1 MDEKNEKKSGKTRK
15 IVWIS
20 LSSLFGIFLIAG
32 LFFAGVVAGVLLARE
47 GGIDKFGRWGKSKSA
62 EYSFFFDE
70 QTVAN
75 FDADED
81 GSLTRKEFVNS
92 MLGIHTENV
101 NIMFNR
107 FDRDEDGVLSAEEL
121 KDWVSRG
128 ERERRGRKGRKKRY
142 HDDDD
147 HYDDDHHDDDYYDDD
162 DDYDDDDRRRRRRS

>member
-1 MDEKNEKKSGKTRK
+1 MDEKNEKKSGKTMK

-20 LSSLFGIFLIAG
+20 LFSLFGIFLIAG
-32 LFFAGVVAGVLLARE
+32 FFFAGVAFADVVKE
-47 GGIDKFGRWGKSKSA
+47 GKFGKSKSA
-62 EYSFFFDE
+62 EYSFFFDK

-107 FDRDEDGVLSAEEL
+107 FDRDEDGVLNAEEL
-121 KDWVSRG
+121 KKLTDRKD
-128 ERERRGRKGRKKRY
+128 RKRKGRKDRKDRK
-142 HDDDD
+142 DRKER
-147 HYDDDHHDDDYYDDD
+147 YYDDD
-162 DDYDDDDRRRRRRS
+162 DRYDDDDDDDDDRRGRT